1 MDSHS
6 QLEDRLLESLDL
18 LPKPQVQLSI
28 FDEVNNMINGVVN
41 ISRQDLLAKAYQ
53 QQGDKNAYELSPFK
67 S

>member
-1 MDSHS
+1 LESHF

-41 ISRQDLLAKAYQ
+41 MSRQDLLDKAYIK
-53 QQGDKNAYELSPFK
+53 QGDKNAYQTVK